1 MEELKKLREENENL
15 KNQVSDL
22 IIEIQS
28 LEETLKDLMDDI
40 EQNYRQITREE
51 ELI

>member
-22 IIEIQS
+22 IIEMQN
-28 LEETLKDLMDDI
+28 LKETLIDLMDDI
-40 EQNYRQITREE
+40 EQNYRPITREE